1 MTKIEA
7 HAAATAY
14 ANSFPS
20 DYRTRIVP
28 LATRYV
34 VLTHRGVYRGKRTFR
49 FTSAPGMGLARC

>member
-14 ANSFPS
+14 ANSLPS

-34 VLTHRGVYRGKRTFR
+34 VLTHQGAYLGRRTFR
-49 FTSAPGMGLARC
+49 FTSAPDMGLV